1 MLFLSLLWLTIGLL
15 IGVLSLFA
23 RCAPSSWQRLAW
35 AWLPALGAVIAC
47 GAGWLGALLLG
58 NLLSTALALWI
69 TVLCMLILRRVV
81 DGIRRFYARFS
92 IKRA

>member
-1 MLFLSLLWLTIGLL
+1 MMFLSLLWLAIGLL
-15 IGVLSLFA
+15 IGVLSWLA
-23 RCAPSSWQRLAW
+23 RCAPPSWQHLAW
-35 AWLPALGAVIAC
+35 IWLPVLGAGVAC

-69 TVLCMLILRRVV
+69 TVLCMLVLPRVV
-81 DGIRRFYARFS
+81 DGIRRFYTRFS